1 VNEPIRITPISD
13 QEAALW
19 RLAREVT
26 GLLDGLPWVLIG
38 GLMVRILEAEHGVTT
53 TWTTGD
59 LDTVLD
65 VRADST
71 VTRKAATRLQEV
83 SFTPERHDGNLT
95 YRFTRGS
102 DIVDVL
108 APDHLG
114 GRADIATV
122 PPGETLEALGSRQA
136 LNRRRIVTIDAG
148 EGPFALPLPSLL
160 GAIIMKARVVS
171 NTAGRESQP
180 KHRRDLARL
189 LALVPDPAAL
199 HREMSKK
206 EHVYLRERSELLDPG
221 HRAWTNVANAENGII
236 ALEILAEANLTK

>member
-1 VNEPIRITPISD
+1 MSESIRITPISD
-13 QEAALW
+13 EEAALW
-19 RLAREVT
+19 RLAHEVT

-38 GLMVRILEAEHGVTT
+38 GLMVRILEAEYGVTT
-53 TWTTGD
+53 SWTTGD
-59 LDTVLD
+59 VDAVLD
-65 VRADST
+65 GRAVSAA
-71 VTRKAATRLQEV
+71 TRKASTRLQNAD
-83 SFTPERHDGNLT
+83 FTPEHHDENLT

-122 PPGETLEALGSRQA
+122 PPGETLEALGGRQA

-148 EGPFALPLPSLL
+148 DGPFALPLPSLL

-171 NTAGRESQP
+171 NSAGRTSQL

-206 EHVYLRERSELLDPG
+206 EHVYLQERKELLDPA
-221 HRAWTNVANAENGII
+221 HRAWTNVANSANGIL
-236 ALEILAEANLTK
+236 ALEILAEAKLTE

>member
-1 VNEPIRITPISD
+1 MNEPIRITPISD
-13 QEAALW
+13 EEAALW
-19 RLAREVT
+19 RLTHEVT

-53 TWTTGD
+53 SWTTGD

-65 VRADST
+65 GRAVSGA
-71 VTRKAATRLQEV
+71 TRKAATRLQEAD
-83 SFTPERHDGNLT
+83 FTPERYDENLT

-108 APDHLG
+108 VPDHLG

-160 GAIIMKARVVS
+160 GAIIMKAQVVS
-171 NTAGRESQP
+171 NTAGRKSQP

-199 HREMSKK
+199 HGEMSKK

-221 HRAWTNVANAENGII
+221 HRAWTSVANAENGII

>member
-1 VNEPIRITPISD
+1 
-13 QEAALW
+13 
-19 RLAREVT
+19 
-26 GLLDGLPWVLIG
+26 
-38 GLMVRILEAEHGVTT
+38 MVRTLEAEYGVTT
-53 TWTTGD
+53 SWTTGD
-59 LDTVLD
+59 VDTVLD
-65 VRADST
+65 VRA
-71 VTRKAATRLQEV
+71 VPAATRKAAARLQEAD
-83 SFTPERHDGNLT
+83 FTLGRYDENLT

-122 PPGETLEALGSRQA
+122 PPDETLEALGGRQA

-148 EGPFALPLPSLL
+148 DGSFALPLPSLL

-171 NTAGRESQP
+171 NTAGRKSQP

-199 HREMSKK
+199 HGEMSKK
-206 EHVYLRERSELLDPG
+206 EHVYLRERSELVDPG
-221 HRAWTNVANAENGII
+221 HRAWTDVANAENGII
-236 ALEILAEANLTK
+236 ALEILAEATLTK